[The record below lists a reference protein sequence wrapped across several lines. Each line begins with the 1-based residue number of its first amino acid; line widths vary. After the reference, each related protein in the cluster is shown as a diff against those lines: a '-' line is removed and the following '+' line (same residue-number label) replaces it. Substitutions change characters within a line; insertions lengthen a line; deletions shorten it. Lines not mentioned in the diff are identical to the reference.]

1 MVVIGTLSWNVN
13 VEGAAEAKQQAQA
26 MSTGMDETAEQ
37 ATVSAENLDE
47 LSATYMNLEALMGDT
62 AQAAEE
68 QESSLA
74 QTALAYVGLAEVLGM
89 TTEEEEEQE
98 SQSSFLASGLFFL
111 ASMVGRLILQY
122 TALGGILGTA
132 TKLFGGLARAIKWVA
147 GLPLASW
154 AATIGG
160 ALKSG
165 VLWVLRGI
173 VSIGG
178 TLLSWGSSF
187 VSWLAAGSAGALA
200 FAAAIG
206 FVIGMIGVWILK
218 VTGVLD
224 WIGKLGQSLSV
235 SLPGWARDGILAVI
249 GIFAGG
255 LALLGGLVIG
265 FIEGGFSGAWKRA
278 AQIVDIFFGSFK
290 RTFNRLVDWGSGIVD
305 GFVQWFVDFK
315 NDAIDSVDSFVDDVL
330 GSVENL
336 GEDMSRHITEGLRG
350 VFNSVI
356 PARLEVPEIT
366 IGGYTINAGPLGS
379 HDLPSYTVGGQGLDM
394 PQLREGGMVGE
405 TGLAQVHEGETY
417 IPRDVRQKMS
427 GEGGTGETKNVTINV
442 GGVELGDQSL
452 DLSRMG
458 TTELRNLAE
467 QIADVLGTEVDTIV

>member
-13 VEGAAEAKQQAQA
+13 VEGAAEAKAQAQA
-26 MSTGMDETAEQ
+26 MSTGMDDTAETATE
-37 ATVSAENLDE
+37 SAENLDE
-47 LSATYMNLEALMGDT
+47 LAASYMSLEHLMGDT
-62 AQAAEE
+62 SQQAEE
-68 QESSLA
+68 QESSIA

-132 TKLFGGLARAIKWVA
+132 TKLFGGLARVVKWIA

-154 AATIGG
+154 AATAGG
-160 ALKSG
+160 AFKSG
-165 VLWVLRGI
+165 LLWVFRGL

-206 FVIGMIGVWILK
+206 FVIGMIGVWILEI
-218 VTGVLD
+218 TGVLD
-224 WIGKLGQSLSV
+224 WIGKLGQALGT
-235 SLPGWARDGILAVI
+235 SLPGWARDGLLAVI
-249 GIFAGG
+249 GIFVGG
-255 LALLGGLVIG
+255 LAVLGGLVIG
-265 FIEGGFSGAWKRA
+265 FIEGGFSGAWNRA

-290 RTFNRLVDWGSGIVD
+290 RTFNRIANWGSGLVS
-305 GFVQWFVDFK
+305 GFTQWWVDFK
-315 NDAIDSVDSFVDDVL
+315 NNAISEVESFISTILTKAGDL
-330 GSVENL
+330 GTDISK
-336 GEDMSRHITEGLRG
+336 HITEGFKG
-350 VFNSVI
+350 IFNSVI
-356 PARLEVPEIT
+356 PSRLEVPEIT
-366 IGGYTINAGPLGS
+366 IGGFTIDAGPAGS
-379 HDLPSYTVGGQGLDM
+379 YQLPSYTVGGQGFNM
-394 PQLREGGMVGE
+394 PQLEEGGMVEE

-417 IPRDVRQKMS
+417 IPRDVRQNM
-427 GEGGTGETKNVTINV
+427 GGDGGTGETKNVTINV
-442 GGVELGDQSL
+442 GGVEMGDQSL

-467 QIADVLGTEVDTIV
+467 QIAEVLGTEADTIV